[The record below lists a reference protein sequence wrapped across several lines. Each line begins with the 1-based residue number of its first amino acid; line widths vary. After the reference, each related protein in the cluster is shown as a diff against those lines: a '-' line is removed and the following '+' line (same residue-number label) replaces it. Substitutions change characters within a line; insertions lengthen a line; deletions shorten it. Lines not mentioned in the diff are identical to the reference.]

1 MILER
6 PVPVLSGKPRRIAH
20 FPLAHR
26 LHYLFHKEK
35 TMRWDK
41 LTNKVQEALQGA
53 SDIADSMSHQALEPE
68 HVLLAL
74 LKDGEGI
81 TRGVL
86 ESAGADASAVEE
98 GVRALTGRFPKVEAV
113 PGHTMGSR
121 LNRMMQGAWEEARH
135 LKDEYLSVEHLLIAM
150 LDTGIGGL
158 EKVLSQ
164 AGLTKEKVLQGLA
177 AVRGGQRVTDQAPED
192 KYQALQKFCRDI
204 TDMARKGKLDPVIG
218 RDNEIRRVQ
227 QVLARKTKNNP
238 VLIGEPGVGKTAIVE
253 GLALRIASGDVPEA
267 LRGKKVLALDMG
279 ALVAGTKF
287 RGEFEDRLKAVL
299 KEITQAQGSII
310 LFIDEMHT
318 IVGAGAAEGAIDA
331 SNMLKPAL
339 ARGELRCI
347 GATTLDEYRQKVEKD
362 SALERRLQPVMVEPP
377 SVEET
382 ISILRGL
389 RERYEMHHG
398 VRIRDAAII
407 AAARL
412 SDRYIQDRFLPDKAI
427 DLVDEAAAKLQL
439 EVDSLPA
446 DLDLVERRIQQLKI
460 EREALGKEGTP
471 EAMKRLKEV
480 DAELRKLEEDRSG
493 RRAQW
498 DKEKG
503 AVNEL
508 RDIRKALDAARVA
521 EATAV
526 RDGNL
531 GKAAELK
538 YGAIPKLVKELET
551 AQASLGGNGG
561 RMIKEE
567 VGEEDIA
574 EVVSRW
580 TGIPVSKMLQ
590 SEADKLAKM
599 EDALRARVVGQ
610 DQALKAVSDSI
621 RRSRAGLQEERRP
634 IGSFLF
640 LGPTGVGK
648 TETARALAEYLF
660 GDEKAMTRVDMS
672 EYMEKHT
679 VSRLIGAP
687 PGYIGYDEGG
697 GLTEKIRRR
706 PYAVVLFDEVEK
718 AHPDVLNILLQ
729 VMDDG
734 RLTDGRGR
742 TVDFRNTVLIM
753 TSNLGSEHMARN
765 PLGYGTDKDGEPVTE
780 LRSDLMGEVR
790 RFFRPEFLNRL
801 DEIVIFHDL
810 DIENLKSIVGIQVAK
825 LARTVTGRGL
835 ALSVSPA
842 AREALAKSGYER
854 AYGARPLKRR
864 IQDVISNPLAMKLL
878 QGEFKEGDSILA
890 DFRDGKFVLEK
901 NAA

>member
-1 MILER
+1 
-6 PVPVLSGKPRRIAH
+6 
-20 FPLAHR
+20 
-26 LHYLFHKEK
+26 
-35 TMRWDK
+35 MRWDK
-41 LTNKVQEALQGA
+41 LTNKVQEAMQGA

-68 HVLLAL
+68 HILLAL
-74 LKDGEGI
+74 LADREGATPGI
-81 TRGVL
+81 LTG
-86 ESAGADASAVEE
+86 AGADPAAV
-98 GVRALTGRFPKVEAV
+98 GGAVRGLAARFPRVSGGA
-113 PGHTMGSR
+113 GHTMGPR
-121 LNRMMQGAWEEARH
+121 LNHLLQGAWEEAQH
-135 LKDEYLSVEHLLIAM
+135 LKDEFVSVEHLLLAM
-150 LDTGIGGL
+150 LDPGMNGL
-158 EKVLSQ
+158 EKALAQ
-164 AGLTKEKVLQGLA
+164 AGLTKEKVLKGLA

-192 KYQALQKFCRDI
+192 KYQALEKYCRDI
-204 TDMARKGKLDPVIG
+204 TDMAKKGKLDPVVG
-218 RDNEIRRVQ
+218 RENEIRRVQ

-253 GLALRIASGDVPEA
+253 GLALRIAAGDVPEA
-267 LRGKKVLALDMG
+267 LRGKRVLALDMG
-279 ALVAGTKF
+279 ALIAGTKF

-299 KEITQAQGSII
+299 KEISQAQGGII

-318 IVGAGAAEGAIDA
+318 IVGAGAAEGAMDA

-339 ARGELRCI
+339 ARGELRCV
-347 GATTLDEYRQKVEKD
+347 GATTLDEYRKKVEKD
-362 SALERRLQPVMVEPP
+362 AALERRFQPVMVEPP
-377 SVEET
+377 TVEET
-382 ISILRGL
+382 VSILRGL

-398 VRIRDAAII
+398 VRIRDAALV
-407 AAARL
+407 AAAGL

-446 DLDLVERRIQQLKI
+446 DLDLMERRVQQLKI

-471 EAMKRLKEV
+471 ESAKRLAEV
-480 DAELRKLEEDRSG
+480 DAELKKLEEERSG

-498 DKEKG
+498 DREKG

-526 RDGNL
+526 RDGAL
-531 GKAAELK
+531 AKAAELK
-538 YGAIPKLVKELET
+538 YGAIPKLVNDLEK
-551 AQASLGGNGG
+551 AQAALGGNGG
-561 RMIKEE
+561 RIIKEE

-590 SEADKLAKM
+590 SEAEKLAKM

-610 DQALKAVSDSI
+610 DTALKVVSDAI
-621 RRSRAGLQEERRP
+621 RRSRAGLQEEKRP
-634 IGSFLF
+634 IGAFLF

-687 PGYIGYDEGG
+687 PGYVGYDEGG
-697 GLTEKIRRR
+697 GLTERIRRR
-706 PYAVVLFDEVEK
+706 PYAVILFDEVEK
-718 AHPDVLNILLQ
+718 AHPDVLNVLLQ

-734 RLTDGRGR
+734 RLTDGQGR

-753 TSNLGSEHMARN
+753 TSNLGSEHAVRT
-765 PLGYGTDKDGEPVTE
+765 PLGYGAEKDGKEATEP
-780 LRSDLMGEVR
+780 RSEIMGEVR
-790 RFFRPEFLNRL
+790 RFFRPEFINRL
-801 DEIVIFHDL
+801 DEIVVFHDL
-810 DIENLKSIVGIQVAK
+810 DAANLRAIVDIQAAR
-825 LARTVTGRGL
+825 LARTVAGRGL
-835 ALSVSPA
+835 ALSVTPS
-842 AREALAKSGYER
+842 ARDELAKSGYER

-864 IQDVISNPLAMKLL
+864 IQEAIANPLAMALL
-878 QGEFKEGDSILA
+878 RGEFREGDSIVA
-890 DFRDGKFVLEK
+890 DMRNGKIVLEK
-901 NAA
+901 GAA